1 MTSNRSQTDYIE
13 VSVWSFQSG
22 NLALDF
28 ANTVDWHASDHPEEL
43 LNTYIDLVTWAYD
56 YFLLTPD
63 EVQFL
68 TTEAQHRPK
77 AAMNA
82 LEKAIALRESIYCIF
97 SAIAND
103 NQPRDEDLDRL
114 KDVWGEAIVVAKI
127 VSQGKGF
134 TWTWE
139 KHPLTLERMLWPIS
153 LAAVN
158 LLLSKTQSQVGQ
170 CADDRGCGLLFIDT
184 SRNHSRQWC
193 SMDSCGNRAKAQRHY
208 HRSKRKS

>member
-1 MTSNRSQTDYIE
+1 MILNKPPNNDTKDSA
-13 VSVWSFQSG
+13 WSIQSG

-28 ANTVDWHASDHPEEL
+28 ANTVDWHASCHPEEL
-43 LNTYIDLVTWAYD
+43 LNTYVDLVTWAYD
-56 YFLLTPD
+56 YSLLTLD
-63 EVQFL
+63 EARFL
-68 TTEAQHRPK
+68 TAEAKNQPK
-77 AAMNA
+77 AAMKS
-82 LEKAIALRESIYCIF
+82 LEKAIALRESIFCIF

-103 NQPRDEDLDRL
+103 EQPMGEDLDRL
-114 KDVWGEAIVVAKI
+114 KDVWGEAVAVAKI

-153 LAAVN
+153 LAAVE

-208 HRSKRKS
+208 HRSKKK